1 MNVLLARS
9 LFFRVFGGYWAVD
22 GFGDWRPVYMKEFL

>member
-9 LFFRVFGGYWAVD
+9 LFFRVFWGLLAVE
-22 GFGDWRPVYMKEFL
+22 GFGDWRPMDMKEFL